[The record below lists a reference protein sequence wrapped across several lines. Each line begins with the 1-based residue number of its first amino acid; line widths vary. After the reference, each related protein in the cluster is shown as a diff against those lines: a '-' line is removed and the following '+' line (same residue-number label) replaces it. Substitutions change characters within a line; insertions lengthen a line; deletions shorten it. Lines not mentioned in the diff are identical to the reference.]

1 MKTKTLIALA
11 SCFLL
16 MAAVSCSEQQSF
28 TQKITGDWWPVH
40 ASGSIDNEVF
50 SASWDGDLGERGE
63 IQITMVSKSD
73 PSRIVTS
80 MKYYPALSFG
90 KDNRKNDALRYLD
103 IRSLVQIKEGKYL
116 KYKIDNGLLFIE
128 TTNENGTPTGEF
140 DSGHPYKFMDKNT
153 IKIDDVIYEEYSYYK
168 ETHKSNPVVEISDD
182 SGLIPVMIHE

>member
-80 MKYYPALSFG
+80 MKYYPARTKHYATSIFG
-90 KDNRKNDALRYLD
+90 ASSRSRKA
-103 IRSLVQIKEGKYL
+103 
-116 KYKIDNGLLFIE
+116 
-128 TTNENGTPTGEF
+128 
-140 DSGHPYKFMDKNT
+140 NT
-153 IKIDDVIYEEYSYYK
+153 
-168 ETHKSNPVVEISDD
+168 
-182 SGLIPVMIHE
+182 